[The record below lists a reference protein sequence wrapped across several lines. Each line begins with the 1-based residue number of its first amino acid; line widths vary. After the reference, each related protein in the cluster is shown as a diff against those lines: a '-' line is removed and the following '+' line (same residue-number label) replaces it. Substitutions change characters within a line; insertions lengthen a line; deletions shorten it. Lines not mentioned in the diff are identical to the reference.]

1 MKKKIII
8 NRILI
13 SIGTIF
19 LIITISFFLVNSM
32 PGVPLVNIMGDE
44 EYYKVK
50 NSNPELLT
58 EIAEKYGLNESLPQR
73 YFKYLKSILTLDFGY
88 SYVKNQPVLDV
99 ALYRLKWTLLLAVPA
114 TILSAFIGGWLGIAA
129 GWNSGGALD
138 RIMTPLALVMNTIP
152 TNCVAIIVLA
162 IFAYRLRWFPISGM
176 TSGGLVGWAKA
187 RDVLW
192 HMALPLLV
200 MVLSRSCGNFIHMKS
215 YVTQIKSE
223 EYILTATAKGVKR
236 SRILRRHVLKN
247 CFLPYITVLCMQFG
261 HIVSG
266 SIMVEVV
273 FTWVG
278 MGDLMNSS
286 ISSSDF
292 PMMQLCFLITA
303 VCMVL
308 SNIAADVLY
317 VVFDPRIEEF

>member
-32 PGVPLVNIMGDE
+32 PGDPLVNIMGDE

-129 GWNSGGALD
+129 GWHSGGALD

-278 MGDLMNSS
+278 MGDMMNSS

>member
-32 PGVPLVNIMGDE
+32 PGDPLVNIMGDE

-176 TSGGLVGWAKA
+176 TTGGLVGWAKA

-278 MGDLMNSS
+278 MGDMMNSS

>member
-1 MKKKIII
+1 MKKRILI
-8 NRILI
+8 NRVLI

-32 PGVPLVNIMGDE
+32 PGDPLVNIMGDE

-50 NSNPELLT
+50 NSNPQLLT
-58 EIAEKYGLNESLPQR
+58 EIAEKYGLNDSLPQR

-99 ALYRLKWTLLLAVPA
+99 VLYRLKWTLLLAVPA
-114 TILSAFIGGWLGIAA
+114 TILSALIGGWLGIAA

-138 RIMTPLALVMNTIP
+138 RVMTPVALVMNTIP
-152 TNCVAIIVLA
+152 TNCVAILVLA

-176 TSGGLVGWAKA
+176 TSGGLAGWAKA

-223 EYILTATAKGVKR
+223 EYILTAKAKGVKR

-278 MGDLMNSS
+278 MGDMMNSS

-308 SNIAADVLY
+308 SSIAADVLY

>member
-32 PGVPLVNIMGDE
+32 PGDPLVNIMGDE

-114 TILSAFIGGWLGIAA
+114 AILSAFIGGWLGIAA

-278 MGDLMNSS
+278 MGDMMNSS

>member
-32 PGVPLVNIMGDE
+32 PGDPLVNIMGDE

-58 EIAEKYGLNESLPQR
+58 QIAEKYGLNESLPQR
-73 YFKYLKSILTLDFGY
+73 YFKYPKSILTLDFGY

-138 RIMTPLALVMNTIP
+138 RIMTPLALVMSTIP
-152 TNCVAIIVLA
+152 ANCVAIIVLA

-278 MGDLMNSS
+278 MGDMMNSS

>member
-1 MKKKIII
+1 MKKRILI
-8 NRILI
+8 NRVLI

-32 PGVPLVNIMGDE
+32 PGDPLVNIMGDE

-58 EIAEKYGLNESLPQR
+58 EIAEKYGLNDSLPQR

-99 ALYRLKWTLLLAVPA
+99 VLYRLKWTLLLAVPA
-114 TILSAFIGGWLGIAA
+114 TILSALIGGWLGIAA

-138 RIMTPLALVMNTIP
+138 RVMTPVALVMNTIP
-152 TNCVAIIVLA
+152 TNCVAILVLA

-176 TSGGLVGWAKA
+176 TSGGLAGWAKA

-223 EYILTATAKGVKR
+223 EYILTAKAKGVKR

-278 MGDLMNSS
+278 MGDMMNSS

-308 SNIAADVLY
+308 SSIAADVLY

>member
-32 PGVPLVNIMGDE
+32 PGDPLVNIMGDE

-58 EIAEKYGLNESLPQR
+58 QIAEKYGLNESLPQR

-138 RIMTPLALVMNTIP
+138 RIMTPLALVMSTIP
-152 TNCVAIIVLA
+152 ANCVAIIVLA

-278 MGDLMNSS
+278 MGDMMNSS

>member
-1 MKKKIII
+1 MKKRILI
-8 NRILI
+8 NRVLI

-32 PGVPLVNIMGDE
+32 PGDPLVNIMGDE

-88 SYVKNQPVLDV
+88 SYVKNRPVLDV
-99 ALYRLKWTLLLAVPA
+99 VLYRLKWTLLLAVPA
-114 TILSAFIGGWLGIAA
+114 TILSALIGGWLGIAA

-138 RIMTPLALVMNTIP
+138 RVMTPVALVMNTIP

-176 TSGGLVGWAKA
+176 TSGGLAGWAKA

-223 EYILTATAKGVKR
+223 EYILTAKAKGVKR

-278 MGDLMNSS
+278 MGDMMNSS

-308 SNIAADVLY
+308 SSIAADVLY

>member
-32 PGVPLVNIMGDE
+32 PGDPLVNIMGDE

-58 EIAEKYGLNESLPQR
+58 QIAEKYGLNESLPQR

-138 RIMTPLALVMNTIP
+138 RTMTPLALVMNTIP

-176 TSGGLVGWAKA
+176 TSGGLVGWAKT

-278 MGDLMNSS
+278 MGDMMNSS

>member
-32 PGVPLVNIMGDE
+32 PGDPLVNIMGDE

-58 EIAEKYGLNESLPQR
+58 QIAEKYGLNESLPQR

-176 TSGGLVGWAKA
+176 TTGGLVGWAKA

-278 MGDLMNSS
+278 MGDMMNSS

-308 SNIAADVLY
+308 SNIAADVM
-317 VVFDPRIEEF
+317 

>member
-13 SIGTIF
+13 STGTIF

-32 PGVPLVNIMGDE
+32 PGDPLVNIMGDE

-278 MGDLMNSS
+278 MGDMMNSS

>member
-19 LIITISFFLVNSM
+19 MIITISFFLVNSM
-32 PGVPLVNIMGDE
+32 PGDPLVNIMGDE

-278 MGDLMNSS
+278 MGDMMNFS

>member
-32 PGVPLVNIMGDE
+32 PGDPLVNIMGDE
-44 EYYKVK
+44 EYYKVN

-278 MGDLMNSS
+278 MGDMMNSS

>member
-32 PGVPLVNIMGDE
+32 PGDPLVNIMGDE

-278 MGDLMNSS
+278 MGDMMNSS

-308 SNIAADVLY
+308 SNIAVDVLY

>member
-32 PGVPLVNIMGDE
+32 PGDPLVNIMGDE

-58 EIAEKYGLNESLPQR
+58 QIAEKYGLNESLPQR

-88 SYVKNQPVLDV
+88 SYVKNRPVLDV

-138 RIMTPLALVMNTIP
+138 RIMTPLALVMSTIP

-278 MGDLMNSS
+278 MGDMMNSS

>member
-32 PGVPLVNIMGDE
+32 PGDPLVNIMGDE

-176 TSGGLVGWAKA
+176 TTGGLVGWAKA

-247 CFLPYITVLCMQFG
+247 CFLPYITVLCVQFG

-278 MGDLMNSS
+278 MGDMMNSS

>member
-32 PGVPLVNIMGDE
+32 PGDPLVNIMGDE

-99 ALYRLKWTLLLAVPA
+99 ALYRMKWTLLLAVPA

-278 MGDLMNSS
+278 MGDMMNSS

>member
-32 PGVPLVNIMGDE
+32 PGDPLVNIMGDE

-88 SYVKNQPVLDV
+88 SHVKNQPVLDV

-278 MGDLMNSS
+278 MGDMMNSS

>member
-32 PGVPLVNIMGDE
+32 PGDPLVNIMGDE

-138 RIMTPLALVMNTIP
+138 RIMTPLALVMSTIP

-176 TSGGLVGWAKA
+176 TSGCLVGWAKA

-278 MGDLMNSS
+278 MGDMMNSS

>member
-32 PGVPLVNIMGDE
+32 PGDPLVNIMGDE

-200 MVLSRSCGNFIHMKS
+200 MVLSRSCGNFIHVKS

-278 MGDLMNSS
+278 MGDMMNSS

>member
-1 MKKKIII
+1 MKKRILI
-8 NRILI
+8 NRVLI

-32 PGVPLVNIMGDE
+32 PGDPLVNIMGDE

-58 EIAEKYGLNESLPQR
+58 EIAEKYGLNDSLPQR

-99 ALYRLKWTLLLAVPA
+99 VLYRLKWTLLLAVPA
-114 TILSAFIGGWLGIAA
+114 TILSALIGGWLGIAA

-138 RIMTPLALVMNTIP
+138 RVMTPVALVMNTIP

-162 IFAYRLRWFPISGM
+162 VFAYRLRWFPISGM
-176 TSGGLVGWAKA
+176 TSGGLAGWEKA

-192 HMALPLLV
+192 HMTLPLLV

-223 EYILTATAKGVKR
+223 EYILTAKAKGVKR

-278 MGDLMNSS
+278 MGDMMNSS

-308 SNIAADVLY
+308 SSIAADVLY

>member
-32 PGVPLVNIMGDE
+32 PGDPLVNIMGDE

-58 EIAEKYGLNESLPQR
+58 QIAEKYGLNESLPQR

-176 TSGGLVGWAKA
+176 TSGGLVGWAKT

-278 MGDLMNSS
+278 MGDMMNSS

>member
-1 MKKKIII
+1 
-8 NRILI
+8 
-13 SIGTIF
+13 
-19 LIITISFFLVNSM
+19 
-32 PGVPLVNIMGDE
+32 
-44 EYYKVK
+44 
-50 NSNPELLT
+50 
-58 EIAEKYGLNESLPQR
+58 
-73 YFKYLKSILTLDFGY
+73 
-88 SYVKNQPVLDV
+88 
-99 ALYRLKWTLLLAVPA
+99 
-114 TILSAFIGGWLGIAA
+114 
-129 GWNSGGALD
+129 
-138 RIMTPLALVMNTIP
+138 MTPLALVMNTIP

-278 MGDLMNSS
+278 MGDMMNSS

>member
-32 PGVPLVNIMGDE
+32 PGDPLVNIMGDE

-278 MGDLMNSS
+278 MGDMMNSS

>member
-32 PGVPLVNIMGDE
+32 PGDPLVNIMGDE

-200 MVLSRSCGNFIHMKS
+200 MILSRSCGNFIHMKS

-278 MGDLMNSS
+278 MGDMMNSS

>member
-32 PGVPLVNIMGDE
+32 PGDPLVNIMGDE

-176 TSGGLVGWAKA
+176 TSGGLVGWAKT

-278 MGDLMNSS
+278 MGDMMNSS

>member
-32 PGVPLVNIMGDE
+32 PGDPLVNIMGDE

-58 EIAEKYGLNESLPQR
+58 QIAEKYGLNESLPQR

-152 TNCVAIIVLA
+152 TNCVAIIMLA

-278 MGDLMNSS
+278 MGDMMNSS

>member
-32 PGVPLVNIMGDE
+32 PGDPLVNIMGDE

-138 RIMTPLALVMNTIP
+138 RIMTPLALVMSTIP
-152 TNCVAIIVLA
+152 ANCVAIIVLA

-278 MGDLMNSS
+278 MGDMMNSS

>member
-1 MKKKIII
+1 MKKRILI
-8 NRILI
+8 NRVLI

-32 PGVPLVNIMGDE
+32 PGDPLVNIMGDE

-99 ALYRLKWTLLLAVPA
+99 VLYRLKWTLLLAVPA
-114 TILSAFIGGWLGIAA
+114 TILSALIGGWLGIAA

-138 RIMTPLALVMNTIP
+138 RVMTPVALVMNTIP
-152 TNCVAIIVLA
+152 TNCVAILVLA

-176 TSGGLVGWAKA
+176 TSGGLTGWAKA

-223 EYILTATAKGVKR
+223 EYILTAKAKGVKR

-278 MGDLMNSS
+278 MGDMMNSS

>member
-32 PGVPLVNIMGDE
+32 PGDPLVNIMGDE

-215 YVTQIKSE
+215 YMTQIKSE

-278 MGDLMNSS
+278 MGDMMNSS

>member
-32 PGVPLVNIMGDE
+32 PGDPLVNIMGDE

-58 EIAEKYGLNESLPQR
+58 QIAEKYGLNESLPQR

-278 MGDLMNSS
+278 MGDMMNSS

>member
-32 PGVPLVNIMGDE
+32 PGDPLVNSMGDE

-58 EIAEKYGLNESLPQR
+58 QIAEKYGLNESLPQR

-176 TSGGLVGWAKA
+176 TSGGLVGWAKT

-278 MGDLMNSS
+278 MGDMMNSS

>member
-32 PGVPLVNIMGDE
+32 PGDPLVNIMGDE

-88 SYVKNQPVLDV
+88 SYMKNQPVLDV

-278 MGDLMNSS
+278 MGDMMNSS

>member
-32 PGVPLVNIMGDE
+32 PGDPLVNIMGDE

-73 YFKYLKSILTLDFGY
+73 YFKYLKSTLTLDFGY

-278 MGDLMNSS
+278 MGDMMNSS

>member
-1 MKKKIII
+1 MKKRILI
-8 NRILI
+8 NRVLI

-32 PGVPLVNIMGDE
+32 PGDPLVNIMGDE

-50 NSNPELLT
+50 NSNPQLLT
-58 EIAEKYGLNESLPQR
+58 EIAEKYGLNDSLPQR

-99 ALYRLKWTLLLAVPA
+99 VLYRLKWTLLLAVPA
-114 TILSAFIGGWLGIAA
+114 TILSALIGGWLGIAA

-138 RIMTPLALVMNTIP
+138 RVMTPVALVMNTIP
-152 TNCVAIIVLA
+152 TNCVAILVLA

-176 TSGGLVGWAKA
+176 TSGGLAGWAKA

-200 MVLSRSCGNFIHMKS
+200 MVLSRSCGNFIHVKS

-223 EYILTATAKGVKR
+223 EYILTAKAKGVKR

-278 MGDLMNSS
+278 MGDMMNSS

-308 SNIAADVLY
+308 SSIAADVLY

>member
-32 PGVPLVNIMGDE
+32 PGDPLVNIMGDE

-138 RIMTPLALVMNTIP
+138 RIMTPLALVMSTIP
-152 TNCVAIIVLA
+152 ANCVAIIVLA

-176 TSGGLVGWAKA
+176 TSGGLVGWAKT

-278 MGDLMNSS
+278 MGDMMNSS

>member
-32 PGVPLVNIMGDE
+32 PGDPLVNIMGDE

-152 TNCVAIIVLA
+152 TNCVAIIMLA

-278 MGDLMNSS
+278 MGDMMNSS

>member
-32 PGVPLVNIMGDE
+32 PGDPMVNIMGDE

-278 MGDLMNSS
+278 MGDMMNSS

>member
-32 PGVPLVNIMGDE
+32 PGDPLVNIMGDE

-58 EIAEKYGLNESLPQR
+58 QIAEKYGLNESLPQR

-223 EYILTATAKGVKR
+223 EYILTAKAKGVKR

-278 MGDLMNSS
+278 MGDMMNSS